1 MNPTVLFCLDH
12 PVHHP
17 VTDQV
22 LVSGWVAAGAP
33 LEYVRVVTPTG
44 RISEPLP
51 LVERADIAKLHP
63 ERSQVRGFAARLPA
77 AWASEGEI
85 GILHCT
91 AGVEQKYT
99 RALPPAIDLKAKAAK
114 LRRISAL
121 LRPDRSGPLNAYH
134 FNCLTADLRST
145 YDVVDVA
152 AVSALPYDG
161 IALDLIRRHPDGLI
175 LDAGA
180 GFRADYLPNVVN
192 FEIVA
197 YPSTDVLGVGE
208 ELPFADNTFDAVLSL
223 SVLEHVKDPFACAR
237 ELSRVL
243 KPGGTLYASV
253 PFLQPYHG
261 YPHHYYNMTHQGLAN
276 LFAGRLVV
284 QEQKVL
290 ESGHPLWTLNWFLRS
305 YADALPAAE
314 REKFQA
320 MTIADFLGAPAELL
334 AHDIAS
340 ALPEKAR
347 FELAAAT
354 MLLAQKP
361 AAPHSSPAG

>member
-1 MNPTVLFCLDH
+1 MPPTVLFCLDH

-22 LVSGWVAAGAP
+22 LVSGWLAASAP
-33 LEYVRVVTPTG
+33 VESVRVVTPTG

-51 LVERADIAKLHP
+51 LINRPDIAQRHP
-63 ERSQVRGFAARLPA
+63 ELPQVRGFSARLPA
-77 AWASEGEI
+77 SWAAEGEI
-85 GILHCT
+85 GILHC
-91 AGVEQKYT
+91 AGGIEQKYT
-99 RALPPAIDLKAKAAK
+99 RALPPAADLSAKAAK
-114 LRRISAL
+114 LRRISAV
-121 LRPDRSGPLNAYH
+121 LRPDRAGRLNAYH
-134 FNCLTADLRST
+134 FNCLTDELRAA
-145 YDVVDVA
+145 YDVVDVD

-180 GFRADYLPNVVN
+180 GFRAEYLPNVVN
-192 FEIVA
+192 FEIVP

-208 ELPFADNTFDAVLSL
+208 ELPFADDSFDAVLSL

-237 ELSRVL
+237 ELARVL
-243 KPGGTLYASV
+243 KPGGTLYAAV

-305 YADALPAAE
+305 YADALPPAA

-320 MTIADFLGAPAELL
+320 MTVAEFLGAPKALL
-334 AHDIAS
+334 THDIAS

-354 MLLAQKP
+354 MLLATKP
-361 AAPHSSPAG
+361 TG